1 MEQRRTELHLQ
12 AASAF
17 PHVLTRG
24 LDVDGSV
31 PNLLK
36 LLSEFAIFTP
46 PAIML

>member
-1 MEQRRTELHLQ
+1 MPGVCAVHAVMLGGESLL
-12 AASAF
+12 
-17 PHVLTRG
+17 
-24 LDVDGSV
+24 GSV